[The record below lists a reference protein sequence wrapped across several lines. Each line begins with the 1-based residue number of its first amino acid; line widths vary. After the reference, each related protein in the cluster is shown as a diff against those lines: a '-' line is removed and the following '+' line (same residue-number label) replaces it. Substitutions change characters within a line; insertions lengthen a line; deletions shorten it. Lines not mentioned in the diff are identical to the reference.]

1 MTLKKPTF
9 FKKHANLMEII
20 INGYNVFGKSYFL
33 KCFIKDFL
41 NGASDCIHE
50 TIWAT
55 YILLQKMESN
65 TFI

>member
-1 MTLKKPTF
+1 
-9 FKKHANLMEII
+9 MEII